1 MAASYRGL
9 YIPRPLDV
17 LPARD
22 PIMLNQLNVTPA
34 GGYPAVFAP
43 QHLAWVLQGLQCVDG
58 SKPDGEGS
66 ERLPYRMSSIEQW
79 AGAAAIELPPFSK
92 GGMSAQEVI
101 ALSKKIGNDRGLY
114 MIGGRLLERT
124 PSGAYANY
132 ITDVVDGGKG
142 VGKLKLGTSSLDR
155 PRGFEAPSRDD
166 KTPVYDTKFKRLND
180 GATASGKPLNDAGNN
195 ADMARQARALL
206 KGEQTMSIAASDE
219 LPGTLGALFLAEVS
233 REKRMLPLTLML
245 LDLIEA
251 KKPGFSWS
259 SLMTDNGETI
269 TGGVRHPMVH
279 FGAQSQAENMF
290 KSFND
295 VTQRAVAIL
304 AAWLAA
310 NPCKVGGWTV
320 ATDSVDT
327 KNGLPKQIEQVD
339 KAIGQKP
346 PSETSKT
353 GVLWRFHTDYILP
366 AVQRRAA
373 TLDFMLA

>member
-1 MAASYRGL
+1 M
-9 YIPRPLDV
+9 D
-17 LPARD
+17 
-22 PIMLNQLNVTPA
+22 NQLTVTPA

-58 SKPDGEGS
+58 LKPDGDGS
-66 ERLPYRMSSIEQW
+66 ERAPYRMSSIEQW
-79 AGAAAIELPPFSK
+79 AGAAAIEFKPLPTGSL
-92 GGMSAQEVI
+92 SAQEAI
-101 ALSKKIGNDRGLY
+101 ALSKTIGKDRGLY

-142 VGKLKLGTSSLDR
+142 LGKLPLGTSSLDR
-155 PRGFEAPSRDD
+155 PRGFVAPSRDD

-180 GATASGKPLNDAGNN
+180 GATASGKPLTDAGNN

-206 KGEQTMSIAASDE
+206 KGEQTMSIAAADE

-251 KKPGFSWS
+251 KVPGFTWS
-259 SLMTDNGETI
+259 SLMTDKGETL

-279 FGAQSQAENMF
+279 FGAQAHAAGMF
-290 KSFND
+290 ESFND
-295 VTQRAVAIL
+295 VTRRAVAIL

-310 NPCKVGGWTV
+310 NPAKVAGWTV
-320 ATDSVDT
+320 AAGGAAT
-327 KNGLPKQIEQVD
+327 KGKLPQQIAQVD
-339 KAIGQKP
+339 KSIGTRP
-346 PSETSKT
+346 PSDTSKT

-373 TLDFMLA
+373 TLDCMLA

>member
-1 MAASYRGL
+1 MA
-9 YIPRPLDV
+9 
-17 LPARD
+17 
-22 PIMLNQLNVTPA
+22 NQLTVTPA
-34 GGYPAVFAP
+34 GGYPATFAP

-66 ERLPYRMSSIEQW
+66 ERAPYRMSSIEQW
-79 AGAAAIELPPFSK
+79 AGAAAIELKPLPT
-92 GGMSAQEVI
+92 GGMSAQAVI
-101 ALSKKIGNDRGLY
+101 AESRRIGHDRGLY

-142 VGKLKLGTSSLDR
+142 VGKLKLGASSLER

-206 KGEQTMSIAASDE
+206 KGGQSMAIAAADE

-251 KKPGFSWS
+251 KVPGFSWS
-259 SLMTDNGETI
+259 SLMTDKGETL

-279 FGAQSQAENMF
+279 FGAQAHAAGMF
-290 KSFND
+290 ESFND
-295 VTQRAVAIL
+295 VTRRAVAIL

-310 NPCKVGGWTV
+310 NPGKVAGWTV
-320 ATDSVDT
+320 AAEDVGT
-327 KNGLPKQIEQVD
+327 KGKLPQQIKQVD
-339 KAIGQKP
+339 GAIGTKP
-346 PSETSKT
+346 DKEGSKS

-373 TLDFMLA
+373 TLDCLLA